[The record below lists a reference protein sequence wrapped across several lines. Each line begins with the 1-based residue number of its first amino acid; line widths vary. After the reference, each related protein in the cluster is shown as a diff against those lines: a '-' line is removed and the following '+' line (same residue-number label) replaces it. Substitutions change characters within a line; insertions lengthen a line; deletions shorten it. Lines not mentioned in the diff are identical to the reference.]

1 MAGSVTRLRRA
12 AFARP
17 TIRVARALLGCVIY
31 HRVGGDVLRGRIV
44 EVEAYTDDA
53 ASHAAHGRRTPRSA
67 IMFGVPGVAYVY
79 QAYGVH
85 CCLNVT
91 TEAAGRPGAVLIRG
105 VDGIDHAC
113 GPGLVCRA
121 LRLSLRD
128 NGRDMTTDPD
138 LWIEGAARQPRSER
152 VVRTTR
158 IGISRAADLPHRLYL
173 FGSPGVSRR
182 DRQAEARG
190 GSRGRPA

>member
-1 MAGSVTRLRRA
+1 MVGSLTRLHRA
-12 AFARP
+12 ALAGP
-17 TIRVARALLGCVIY
+17 TLRVARALLGCVVC
-31 HRVGGDVLRGRIV
+31 HRVAGDVLRGRIV

-53 ASHAAHGRRTPRSA
+53 ASHAAHGRRTPRSQ
-67 IMFGVPGVAYVY
+67 IMFGPPGVAYVY
-79 QAYGVH
+79 QAYGMH

-91 TEAAGRPGAVLIRG
+91 SEDVGRPGAVLIRG
-105 VDGIDHAC
+105 VDGIDHAR

-138 LWIEGAARQPRSER
+138 LWIEAAARRRRGER
-152 VVRTTR
+152 IVRTTR
-158 IGISRAADLPHRLYL
+158 VGISRAIDLRHRFYL

-182 DRQAEARG
+182 DRVAEAAG
-190 GSRGRPA
+190 GTRRLPA